1 MKSRASLADVD
12 SSSGDRA
19 DGKPYCD
26 TRSLDLNKEKISGC
40 AANEK
45 YIYLL

>member
-26 TRSLDLNKEKISGC
+26 IRSIDLGKEKYSVVQ
-40 AANEK
+40 
-45 YIYLL
+45 